1 MSQEFTFG
9 NVIAETRKKKNISQ
23 KELATKLGISPQYLN
38 DIEHNKRNP
47 SSQQLIDQIAE
58 TLEIEREYLCYLAGR
73 LPDEI
78 INLNLDKDSFQTA
91 WVAFRKNIE
100 KK

>member
-1 MSQEFTFG
+1 MSQEHTFG
-9 NVIAETRKKKNISQ
+9 NIIAETRKKMNISQ
-23 KELATKLGISPQYLN
+23 KELATKLCISPQYLN

-47 SSQQLIDQIAE
+47 SSQQLIDQIAV
-58 TLEIEREYLCYLAGR
+58 TLNLESEYLCYLAGR
-73 LPDEI
+73 LPEEI
-78 INLNLDKDSFQTA
+78 IKMKLDKDSFQTA

>member
-1 MSQEFTFG
+1 MNQELTFG
-9 NVIAETRKKKNISQ
+9 SIIAETRKKKNVSQ

-58 TLEIEREYLCYLAGR
+58 TLDLESEYLCYLAGR
-73 LPDEI
+73 LPEEI
-78 INLNLDKDSFQTA
+78 INMKLDKDSFQTA